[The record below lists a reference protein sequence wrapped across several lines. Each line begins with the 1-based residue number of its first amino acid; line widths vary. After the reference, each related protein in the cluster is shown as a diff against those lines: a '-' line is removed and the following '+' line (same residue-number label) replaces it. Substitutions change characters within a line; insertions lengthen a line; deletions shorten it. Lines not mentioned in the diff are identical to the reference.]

1 MGYLFAADSTR
12 QTVALNDLFENVRF
26 LDIRL
31 INVADTLELVL
42 RFSFCMLVIFLIV
55 WKIYNKRGNSK
66 QFALS
71 FLAIGGTVFLLTFL
85 LSSVKLQLG
94 FALGLFAVFG
104 IIRYRTDTI
113 PIKEMTYLFVIIGV
127 AVINALANKKV
138 SYVELALTN
147 AAVVVGLFF
156 LEKLFNPRR
165 ELSIRMRYEKI
176 ELIHKKDEEALLQD
190 IRERTGI
197 NVTHYTLQKID
208 YLRDIADLT
217 LYYYEDD
224 QEHITPEEN

>member
-1 MGYLFAADSTR
+1 M
-12 QTVALNDLFENVRF
+12 QLNDLFENLRF
-26 LDIRL
+26 LYIRL
-31 INVADTLELVL
+31 INVADTLELMF
-42 RFSFCMLVIFLIV
+42 RFAFCVLVIFLIV
-55 WKIYNKRGNSK
+55 WKIYNKSGNSK

-71 FLAIGGTVFLLTFL
+71 FMAIGATIFLLTFL

-138 SYVELALTN
+138 SYVELLLTN
-147 AAVVVGLFF
+147 AAIFFGLYY
-156 LEKLFNPRR
+156 LEKALNPRR
-165 ELSIRMRYEKI
+165 EQSLKMRYEKI
-176 ELIHKKDEEALLQD
+176 EYLHKKDEALLLQD

-197 NVTHYTLQKID
+197 NVTRYTLERID
-208 YLRDIADLT
+208 YLRDIADMT
-217 LYYYEDD
+217 LYYFEDD
-224 QEHITPEEN
+224 AEYKNDVEV